1 MTSLAVRMAQ
11 GLGLDRDGG
20 LTPFDSPLMVAPL
33 LLGCL
38 VDQSTEALIFSVY
51 LAAVTSM
58 TSEQCRCHLG
68 EDRHT
73 AIQRYRFFVE
83 QATDWLLKKLID
95 QRMADRKRVVNVRQ
109 RIRCKLLYG
118 AYVFLIFFP
127 PTDHTYPLYD
137 EANYVFILERVECIG
152 ENSLY

>member
-1 MTSLAVRMAQ
+1 MSGRSEHR
-11 GLGLDRDGG
+11 GLDILCLPRGRYQYDFGAMPLPPGG
-20 LTPFDSPLMVAPL
+20 GPP
-33 LLGCL
+33 
-38 VDQSTEALIFSVY
+38 Y
-51 LAAVTSM
+51 
-58 TSEQCRCHLG
+58 
-68 EDRHT
+68 RHT

-127 PTDHTYPLYD
+127 PTGSYLPTL
-137 EANYVFILERVECIG
+137 R
-152 ENSLY
+152 